1 MAFNFVPAGT
11 ILPFGGASAP
21 SGWLLCDGS
30 AVSRT
35 TYAALFANISTAWGY
50 GDNSTTFNLP
60 DMRGRFPRGRDA
72 GIARDPDRAS
82 RTAANTG
89 GNTGDAVGS
98 VQVEATKKNS
108 LALSGNVSGGT
119 ASLTGTTT
127 FAAHG
132 HGHGTGSIG
141 AALGGYDAGRFDY
154 RNMSGVPSWA
164 ATRYVTSVT
173 VTNGG
178 YNAFTEAIPL
188 VGSLDGSTASG
199 SVGISST
206 AASNGTLAVGA
217 GDNETRPLNA
227 NVNFIIKI

>member
-1 MAFNFVPAGT
+1 MAFSFVPAGT
-11 ILPFGGASAP
+11 ILPFGGATAP

-89 GNTGDAVGS
+89 GNTGDNVGS
-98 VQVEATKKNS
+98 VQSDKT
-108 LALSGNVSGGT
+108 
-119 ASLTGTTT
+119 
-127 FAAHG
+127 
-132 HGHGTGSIG
+132 
-141 AALGGYDAGRFDY
+141 
-154 RNMSGVPSWA
+154 PSHNHQM
-164 ATRYVTSVT
+164 YEF
-173 VTNGG
+173 NGG
-178 YNAFTEAIPL
+178 SAGQALTLSAAGSARALYFNS
-188 VGSLDGSTASG
+188 VGSLVDFPAGLFISAHHYTNFNGLSSG
-199 SVGISST
+199 D
-206 AASNGTLAVGA
+206 A
-217 GDNETRPLNA
+217 RPINA